1 VSIPTLQ
8 GLQTALSGLMA
19 GQEAVDVTG
28 QNIANA
34 QTPGYSRQTAELQT
48 NQPLVIAA
56 LSPLDGRGAQL
67 GTGVGVE
74 AITRI
79 RNEYLDGQ
87 YHAENAAFGGAKTL
101 AETLEQL
108 QGVLGEPSSS
118 GLSAQ
123 LSSFWSAWNALAD
136 APTSTG
142 AREAVVSA
150 GAQVASTLNRLSGQI
165 SAASAE
171 AAQRYAT
178 LTGPD
183 GEVRADALQIAE
195 LDAQIKLAE
204 QAGQQPN
211 ELLDRRDGLID
222 GLSQLAQV
230 GVSEGEYGTVTVSFG
245 GAAKPL
251 VEGTTVNWPQPL
263 TAAAGG
269 VLGTLIS
276 LSEPEG
282 QLAQL
287 RGMLDGVAEALAES
301 VNAQQPRGSFFS
313 FTPGSAAAS
322 ISVVATLS
330 TLQTG
335 PEGEPGANN
344 LALAVAGLRGGEA
357 ELRYTAFVT
366 HVGHEAQTA
375 KSLEANTEAMRSAV
389 AASRQRVSGVSLDE
403 EMTNLMTFQ
412 RGYEASARVLTAM
425 DSLLETLIEHTGRVG
440 L

>member
-1 VSIPTLQ
+1 MSIPTLQ
-8 GLQTALSGLMA
+8 GIQTALSGLMA

-34 QTPGYSRQTAELQT
+34 QTPGYSRQTAELAT

-101 AETLEQL
+101 VETLEQL

-136 APTSTG
+136 SPTSTG

-150 GAQVASTLNRLSGQI
+150 GGQVASTLNRLSGQI

-171 AAQRYAT
+171 ASQRYAT

-245 GAAKPL
+245 DAAKPL

-263 TAAAGG
+263 TSAAGG

-301 VNAQQPRGSFFS
+301 VNAQQPRGAFFS

-357 ELRYTAFVT
+357 EQRYTAFVT
-366 HVGHEAQTA
+366 HVGHEAQNA
-375 KSLEANTEAMRSAV
+375 KSLEASTEAMRSAV
-389 AASRQRVSGVSLDE
+389 AAARQRVSGVSLDE